1 MTGVHQL
8 LMTNFVAGGGVGE
21 LFAFSADGT
30 FTVPSG
36 ISAIRYLVVAGGAS
50 GAGTLAIKGNAS
62 VGGTLLST
70 GGVSDADGKLRAVP
84 QSRYLTTAGKHT
96 AAATDVGN
104 FIHLFSSDQ
113 TLEIPGSTFAA
124 GDIFTVVSHGQS
136 ANSTTTYSAAEVLAF
151 VAGAET
157 STALITIANNGVSS
171 VLFTS
176 AGGCIITGNVS

>member
-1 MTGVHQL
+1 
-8 LMTNFVAGGGVGE
+8 
-21 LFAFSADGT
+21 
-30 FTVPSG
+30 
-36 ISAIRYLVVAGGAS
+36 LVS
-50 GAGTLAIKGNAS
+50 EAGTATITNKTLDVIPSIS
-62 VGGTLLST
+62 VTGTLKVGTTIESLST
-70 GGVSDADGKLRAVP
+70 VSDVDGNLRAVP

-96 AAATDVGN
+96 ATTTDVGN

-157 STALITIANNGVSS
+157 STALITITNNGVSS